1 MLIYYNSYINIYILY
16 MDNWKTKKKISA
28 TRREYASMKA
38 RERET
43 PATLTLSD
51 KRLLSMDEFCV
62 YSGLG
67 VNVARNVARTTGAL
81 FRVGRR
87 VLVDRVK
94 FDRYCDE
101 NTEADAQ

>member
-1 MLIYYNSYINIYILY
+1 
-16 MDNWKTKKKISA
+16 
-28 TRREYASMKA
+28 MKA
-38 RERET
+38 REREMSV
-43 PATLTLSD
+43 ALTLSD

-67 VNVARNVARTTGAL
+67 VNVARNVAETTGAL

-101 NTEADAQ
+101 NAEAETGL

>member
-1 MLIYYNSYINIYILY
+1 M
-16 MDNWKTKKKISA
+16 
-28 TRREYASMKA
+28 RA

-43 PATLTLSD
+43 TAVVMLSD

-62 YSGLG
+62 YAGLG
-67 VNVARNVARTTGAL
+67 SSAARNVAETTGSL
-81 FRVGRR
+81 FKIGRR

-101 NTEADAQ
+101 NTEAETEV